1 MRILIA
7 EDDTALGG
15 FVRKGLEAEHYAVDV
30 STDGEQ
36 ARAFATQFDYDL
48 VVLDLNLP
56 RLDGLTILKNVRT
69 CKPNLPIL
77 ILTARGRVDDR
88 VLCLDA
94 GADDYLVKP
103 FSFSELSA
111 RIRALLR
118 RSRLPSESILAV
130 EDLKLDRV
138 ERRVT
143 RGNRAIELTS
153 KEFALLEYLMR
164 NAGRRVTRAMIIEHV
179 WNLSFDSA
187 TNLVDVYVAYLR
199 VVFEAAL
206 VSAEHLPYR
215 EYLQRLPEVT
225 YMCSCK
231 LVPMDV
237 TALLQLD
244 LAIAFPLIDLLLG
257 GEGKGTLEPREV
269 TEIEEQILES
279 VVQIICRELGVAWQ
293 ALGLEFR
300 FDRRQ
305 QATNALR
312 LMPPDDKTLTLSF
325 SITMPETR
333 GSLHLAVPA
342 TVSTALLRKM
352 SADWAY
358 RKPQGPAESKEQVK
372 ARIMN
377 CPFATELGV
386 MGIRVPAEQLIRLS
400 PGSLL
405 LFKHPVERPATLL
418 VGEQP
423 LFQALVMRHDRKRV
437 ARLIG
442 PYPKTRAAG
451 KEPS

>member
-30 STDGEQ
+30 TTDGEQ

-56 RLDGLTILKNVRT
+56 RLDGVTILKNVRT

-118 RSRLPSESILAV
+118 RSHLPSESILTV

-138 ERRVT
+138 ERRVM

-187 TNLVDVYVAYLR
+187 TNLVDVYVAIPSQCARRYALFP
-199 VVFEAAL
+199 VPALGNEAAAD
-206 VSAEHLPYR
+206 SSGRRITR
-215 EYLQRLPEVT
+215 ERAPG
-225 YMCSCK
+225 
-231 LVPMDV
+231 
-237 TALLQLD
+237 A
-244 LAIAFPLIDLLLG
+244 
-257 GEGKGTLEPREV
+257 
-269 TEIEEQILES
+269 
-279 VVQIICRELGVAWQ
+279 
-293 ALGLEFR
+293 
-300 FDRRQ
+300 
-305 QATNALR
+305 
-312 LMPPDDKTLTLSF
+312 
-325 SITMPETR
+325 
-333 GSLHLAVPA
+333 
-342 TVSTALLRKM
+342 
-352 SADWAY
+352 
-358 RKPQGPAESKEQVK
+358 
-372 ARIMN
+372 
-377 CPFATELGV
+377 
-386 MGIRVPAEQLIRLS
+386 
-400 PGSLL
+400 GSLL
-405 LFKHPVERPATLL
+405 LRGTDHE
-418 VGEQP
+418 GSWI
-423 LFQALVMRHDRKRV
+423 RH
-437 ARLIG
+437 G
-442 PYPKTRAAG
+442 HW
-451 KEPS
+451 